1 MRHARRLFWGA
12 LLLALPGAIL
22 GAQPRGASAAGG
34 APAGAAARDSLP
46 FPFAVLVE
54 AVLARH
60 PVAQQ
65 ARLVAQQARNE
76 LRVAWGAF
84 DPTFTATWDQKVA
97 GGVSYYNYLDAEL
110 KIPLPIG
117 ADVTVAFDRTLG
129 KYANPDRRTDGV
141 GTLSAGVSIPLGQ
154 RIITDERRTALAVA
168 RAARDAGIADQGA
181 LVNKLLWSAAKA
193 YGTWYEGWQRR
204 AVAAEGEALAA
215 FRLQAVRE
223 RVRNGES
230 APIDSAEA
238 LLELQRRQVTRIEA
252 ENAWYLATLG
262 VTALLWTESGA
273 PAALPD
279 GAYPTVA
286 GVSAAVDSS
295 RLAAILDDAAR
306 RHPDLLKQEARVRQ
320 AEAQRLLT
328 TQQLL
333 PFAEAKV
340 AGVADRGEGVPPLGG
355 ERLADNYKGALTVRT
370 PLVFARE
377 SGRWGAAGD
386 RLGIQRLER
395 DRLRR
400 DVELDVRGAVFDL
413 AALEQLLVRQ
423 RETVRLARL
432 LRDAEQRRFENG
444 ESTLLVVN
452 LRERLVLDE
461 SVKLA
466 ALEAKVVGARGALV
480 VATGNPSLLGTAP

>member
-1 MRHARRLFWGA
+1 MRRTTRRRLAPWLLAGAVLVAAPRAAWGA
-12 LLLALPGAIL
+12 PQA
-22 GAQPRGASAAGG
+22 PR
-34 APAGAAARDSLP
+34 APQAPDSLP
-46 FPFAVLVE
+46 FPFAALVD

-65 ARLVAQQARNE
+65 ARLVAQQARHE

-84 DPTFTATWDQKVA
+84 DPTITATWDQKVA
-97 GGVSYYNYLDAEL
+97 GGVSYYNYVDAEL
-110 KIPLPIG
+110 KVPLPIG
-117 ADVTVAFDRTLG
+117 ADVIVAFDRTLG
-129 KYANPDRRTDGV
+129 RYANPDRRTDGV
-141 GTLSAGVSIPLGQ
+141 GTFSAGMSIPLGQ

-168 RAARDAGIADQGA
+168 RAARDAGAADQGA
-181 LVNKLLWSAAKA
+181 MVNKLLWSAAKA
-193 YGTWYEGWQRR
+193 YGSWYEGWQRR
-204 AVAAEGEALAA
+204 AVAVEGEALAA
-215 FRLQAVRE
+215 FRLQAVRL

-230 APIDSAEA
+230 APVDSAEA

-262 VTALLWTESGA
+262 VTALLWSESGA
-273 PAALPD
+273 PAALPA

-286 GVSAAVDSS
+286 GVSTAVDSS
-295 RLAAILDDAAR
+295 QLAAILADAAR
-306 RHPDLLKQEARVRQ
+306 RHPDLLKQAARVRQ

-340 AGVADRGEGVPPLGG
+340 AGVADRGEGFPPLGG
-355 ERLADNYKGALTVRT
+355 DRLADNFKGALTVRT
-370 PLVFARE
+370 PLAFARE
-377 SGRWGAAGD
+377 SGRWEAAGD

-395 DRLRR
+395 DRLQRE
-400 DVELDVRGAVFDL
+400 VELDVRGAVFDL
-413 AALEQLLVRQ
+413 AALEQLLGRQ

-461 SVKLA
+461 AVKLA

-480 VATGNPSLLGTAP
+480 VAAGNPSLLGTLP